1 MRRIAVAALAAG
13 FAAGALAAG
22 AQAPAPQ
29 LSIDEI
35 VEKNAA
41 ARGGLQAWRQVR
53 TMAWVGHIQSAHAPM
68 PNMQFVLQ
76 QERPNKTRF
85 EINAMGGKTVR
96 VFDGTLG
103 WKANAGHDGRPQMLP
118 YTIEEI
124 RYAQGAQ
131 GIDGPLIDHTAK
143 GVKVTLGGLDE
154 IEGRKAYRL
163 ELRLASGETD
173 RLWIDATSFLDIRY
187 DRTPPGAAGAA
198 RVVSTRYRD
207 YKTFDGLQIP
217 SVIETGASAGPGSAP
232 DRMVIER
239 VEVNPPLDKRTF
251 VNPAA
256 SRGRHDSQY
265 APRPPSTAPGRVAP
279 PDPAPAADTDA
290 GSAPR

>member
-22 AQAPAPQ
+22 Q
-29 LSIDEI
+29 LSTEEI

-41 ARGGLQAWRQVR
+41 ARGGLDAWREVR
-53 TMAWVGHIQSAHAPM
+53 TMVWVGHIESAHAPM
-68 PNMQFVLQ
+68 PSMQFVLK

-85 EINAMGGKTVR
+85 EINAMGEKTVR
-96 VFDGTLG
+96 VFDGTHG
-103 WKANAGHDGRPQMLP
+103 WKANAGHDGRPQVRP
-118 YTIEEI
+118 HTIEEV

-143 GVKVTLGGLDE
+143 GIEVTLEGRDE
-154 IEGRKAYRL
+154 IEGRRAYRL

-173 RLWIDATSFLDIRY
+173 RLWIDATTFLDIRY
-187 DRTPPGAAGAA
+187 DRTPAGAAGGAA

-207 YKTFDGLQIP
+207 YKTFDRLQIP
-217 SVIETGASAGPGSAP
+217 SVIETGASAGPGSTP

-239 VEVNPPLDKRTF
+239 VVVNPPLDTRTF
-251 VNPAA
+251 ANPAA
-256 SRGRHDSQY
+256 SRSRHDSQY
-265 APRPPSTAPGRVAP
+265 TTRPPSTARGRVAP
-279 PDPAPAADTDA
+279 PDPAPAADPDA

>member
-85 EINAMGGKTVR
+85 EINAMGEKGR
-96 VFDGTLG
+96 
-103 WKANAGHDGRPQMLP
+103 WAGRPMRAM
-118 YTIEEI
+118 TADRRCCRIRSR
-124 RYAQGAQ
+124 RYA
-131 GIDGPLIDHTAK
+131 T
-143 GVKVTLGGLDE
+143 
-154 IEGRKAYRL
+154 RKAHR
-163 ELRLASGETD
+163 A
-173 RLWIDATSFLDIRY
+173 
-187 DRTPPGAAGAA
+187 
-198 RVVSTRYRD
+198 
-207 YKTFDGLQIP
+207 
-217 SVIETGASAGPGSAP
+217 
-232 DRMVIER
+232 
-239 VEVNPPLDKRTF
+239 
-251 VNPAA
+251 
-256 SRGRHDSQY
+256 
-265 APRPPSTAPGRVAP
+265 STAR
-279 PDPAPAADTDA
+279 
-290 GSAPR
+290 